1 MTIMWK
7 QNGDAGFFN
16 PFNLCRCVLKPPFFC
31 SSVEQT
37 LKSCSAFTVA
47 LTGLNK
53 SAARF
58 DSERVSKII
67 PDSRLC
73 WKRAAALLDT
83 DIKGKSAFVTLLA
96 TSFPPLLRGY
106 FTTETQHIVFLPRNN
121 VACFLCPS
129 LKTKLNLWK
138 ERLKHMNRVSSQR
151 FPQLLFTGL
160 EICN

>member
-1 MTIMWK
+1 M
-7 QNGDAGFFN
+7 QAFFN
-16 PFNLCRCVLKPPFFC
+16 PFNLCQCVLKPLFFC

-73 WKRAAALLDT
+73 WNHAAALHDT

-96 TSFPPLLRGY
+96 TSFPCVLRGY
-106 FTTETQHIVFLPRNN
+106 F
-121 VACFLCPS
+121 S
-129 LKTKLNLWK
+129 
-138 ERLKHMNRVSSQR
+138 RVSQQNPGTLQR
-151 FPQLLFTGL
+151 HLLSFALPQNQPEPL
-160 EICN
+160 EGEIKGHEQSFISKVSSITFHWS